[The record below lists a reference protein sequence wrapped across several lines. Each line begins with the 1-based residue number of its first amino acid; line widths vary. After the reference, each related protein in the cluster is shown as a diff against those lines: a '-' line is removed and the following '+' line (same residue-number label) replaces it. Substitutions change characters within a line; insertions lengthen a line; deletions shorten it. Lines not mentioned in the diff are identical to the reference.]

1 MMQATRTPAGTV
13 LPANTG
19 RAGAIH
25 RVGFFAGV
33 PTGLGINADGCPQK
47 RVHIYH
53 MLHRDGFEG
62 VLAASEQLPLHA
74 ELAGAKSGALLPRQ
88 TNAAGYLDA
97 GAR

>member
-1 MMQATRTPAGTV
+1 MMQATRTCGNGFTSE
-13 LPANTG
+13 
-19 RAGAIH
+19 H
-25 RVGFFAGV
+25 RQSRCHPPRWFLRGHAA
-33 PTGLGINADGCPQK
+33 GLGINADGCPQK

-88 TNAAGYLDA
+88 SNAAGYLDA